1 MANSNNTTM
10 LPSSTSGLALTQAK
24 HAPIGSLSD
33 EPGTQK
39 PTLQSASFRAA
50 QSAATW
56 NRNDEDLRATTT
68 LLQWRD
74 NCRDEIRDE
83 ILAEIEG
90 CGAQDALLAAW
101 EKTFDCATGG
111 ELAGLRSTVSEARG
125 EVDCAVEVAR
135 DLLRLAIDA
144 GIQFDSQGNRA
155 NAAIRAAMRYL
166 EDIGKAMHFIDG
178 WTVAEGGAA

>member
-1 MANSNNTTM
+1 MDERNNSIM
-10 LPSSTSGLALTQAK
+10 LQPSTSTQALTQAE
-24 HAPIGSLSD
+24 HATIGSLID

-39 PTLQSASFRAA
+39 PTLQIVSFRAA
-50 QSAATW
+50 QSAAVW

-74 NCRDEIRDE
+74 NCRDEIRNE

-90 CGAQDALLAAW
+90 SHGQDLLLNAW
-101 EKTFDCATGG
+101 AKTFDCATGG
-111 ELAGLRSTVSEARG
+111 KLAALRSTISDSRDEIG
-125 EVDCAVEVAR
+125 CAAAVAR

-144 GIQFDSQGNRA
+144 GIQFEPQGNRA

-166 EDIGKAMHFIDG
+166 DDIAKSAAFIDG